1 MSRGKWKPRRA
12 NGSVMEAYRH
22 GRYNL
27 RDQLGHY
34 VVRADAADRPCHHSC
49 CAGERVHPKNL
60 PVKINRQYLRK
71 LSDQDLEIELGQYS
85 RFIDTHEGGF
95 LQIVAELDRRDESEK
110 RAAARKQRAK
120 ERRQG
125 RESEYQ
131 DEVYRQ
137 WLQAEAETNGYM
149 LNKAGKA
156 AGIDERSLFTGPQSR
171 VAKYASRELRD
182 YFDAH
187 PRPTRVSWFGSAYA
201 RRAHYAGQRAG
212 ASGAA

>member
-1 MSRGKWKPRRA
+1 M
-12 NGSVMEAYRH
+12 
-22 GRYNL
+22 
-27 RDQLGHY
+27 GHY
-34 VVRADAADRPCHHSC
+34 VVRKDAAGRPCHHHC
-49 CAGERVHPKNL
+49 CAGKRAHPKNL
-60 PVKINRQYLRK
+60 PVKLDRGYLRS
-71 LSDQDLEIELGQYS
+71 LTGPELDEELGQYVN
-85 RFIDTHEGGF
+85 FIDTHEGGF
-95 LQIVAELDRRDESEK
+95 RQVVAEIDRRDQMEK
-110 RAAARKQRAK
+110 TAAARKMRAR

-125 RESEYQ
+125 RESEYK

-156 AGIDERSLFTGPQSR
+156 AGIDERTLFTGPQSR

-182 YFDAH
+182 YFDQH
-187 PRPTRVSWFGSAYA
+187 GRPTRVSWYGSAYA